1 MRRNHRNVMNS
12 IKYPGMPYLYGLGLL
27 FFFLLAGLPH
37 EAVFSVEIKA
47 DKPDIAKV
55 YFDIGGGLSESN
67 TATATLHA
75 EGDFERIDF
84 TIPSDGL
91 KSLRFDPLS
100 KPGSFLIRSMNIN
113 SGKSKLPISLEKV
126 TASEKIIKREMRD
139 GLLYVETAPDD
150 HDPQLVIPIQT
161 PLPEPLLNFSLG
173 MKPSIIYAGL
183 ITIAFLFLIVLIDV
197 LHIRKKRS

>member
-1 MRRNHRNVMNS
+1 MEDPSNNINAF
-12 IKYPGMPYLYGLGLL
+12 KYPGMLYLFALGII

-47 DKPDIAKV
+47 DKPDTSKV
-55 YFDIGGGLSESN
+55 YFDTGGGLSESN
-67 TATATLHA
+67 TATASLHA

-113 SGKSKLPISLEKV
+113 SGKSKLPISLEKLI
-126 TASEKIIKREMRD
+126 ASEKIIKKEMRD
-139 GLLYVETAPDD
+139 GLLYVETAQDD
-150 HDPQLVIPIQT
+150 HDPQLMIPIPT
-161 PLPEPLLNFSLG
+161 PLPKPDMNFSLG

-183 ITIAFLFLIVLIDV
+183 ITIAFLFLIVL
-197 LHIRKKRS
+197 